1 MVLSSVAE
9 MVISR
14 NHFRFHA
21 AGMLKLTLLASLAL
35 STLVAAQPRDGSH
48 DFDFQIG
55 KWKLKIKKLEK
66 PLSGQQK
73 WLEFTGTST
82 VTPLWG
88 GKAQVEEIE
97 IDSPTAGHLEGMTFR
112 TYSPTGH
119 QWYLNWQN
127 VKTAGAF
134 GPPTV
139 GGFSGGRG
147 EFYDQEDWNG
157 KMILV
162 RDLWTNVTKS
172 SAHFEQSFSDDGG
185 KTWEPNWIADQTR
198 L

>member
-1 MVLSSVAE
+1 
-9 MVISR
+9 
-14 NHFRFHA
+14 
-21 AGMLKLTLLASLAL
+21 MLKLTLLASLAL
-35 STLVAAQPRDGSH
+35 TTLVAAEPRDGSH

-55 KWKLKIKKLEK
+55 KWRLKIKKLEK
-66 PLSGQQK
+66 PLSGQHN
-73 WLEFTGTST
+73 WLDFTGTST

-97 IDSPTAGHLEGMTFR
+97 IDSPVAGHLEGMTLR
-112 TYSPTGH
+112 TYSPSGH

-127 VKTAGAF
+127 AKSGAAF

-139 GGFSGGRG
+139 GAFNGGRG

-162 RDLWTNVTKS
+162 RDLWTNITKN

-185 KTWEPNWIADQTR
+185 KTWEPNWIADQSR

>member
-1 MVLSSVAE
+1 
-9 MVISR
+9 
-14 NHFRFHA
+14 
-21 AGMLKLTLLASLAL
+21 MLKLTLFASLAL
-35 STLVAAQPRDGSH
+35 TTLAAAEARDGSH
-48 DFDFQIG
+48 DFDFQVG

-66 PLSGQQK
+66 PLSGQQN
-73 WLEFTGTST
+73 WLDYSGTST

-88 GKAQVEEIE
+88 GKAQVEVLEL
-97 IDSPTAGHLEGMTFR
+97 DAPGAGHLEGMTLR
-112 TYSPTGH
+112 TYSPAGH

-139 GGFSGGRG
+139 GSFNGDRG
-147 EFYDQEDWNG
+147 EFYDQEEWNG

-162 RDLWTNVTKS
+162 RAVWSNITKN
-172 SAHFEQSFSDDGG
+172 SAHFEQSFSEDGG